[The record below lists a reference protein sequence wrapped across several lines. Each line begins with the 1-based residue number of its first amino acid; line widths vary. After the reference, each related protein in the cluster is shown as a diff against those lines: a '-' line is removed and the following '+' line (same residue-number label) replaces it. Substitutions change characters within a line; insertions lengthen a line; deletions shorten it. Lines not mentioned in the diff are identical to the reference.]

1 MRKCFHGMTLSWEIA
16 TYKNAYLI
24 HSLMTGLLFQ
34 WRLWVVG
41 LTAFVVIGGTVGCRN
56 GNLRCHREDV
66 VGGLVTI
73 LGLRC

>member
-1 MRKCFHGMTLSWEIA
+1 MRKCFHGMTLSWETA
-16 TYKNAYLI
+16 TYKNTSFILFI
-24 HSLMTGLLFQ
+24 DDRLLFQ

>member
-1 MRKCFHGMTLSWEIA
+1 
-16 TYKNAYLI
+16 
-24 HSLMTGLLFQ
+24 MTGLLFQ

-41 LTAFVVIGGTVGCRN
+41 LTDFVVIGGTVGCRN
-56 GNLRCHREDV
+56 GNLRCDREDV